1 MPSSRCTGSARPSPR
16 SPDRP
21 NCLAIRIGNQMSGTG
36 KMAPYRVDSD
46 ASSGRLGRT
55 DKTSW
60 TSQMGLR
67 SRWRR
72 FESCRGR
79 FFCRGIF
86 IRSLA
91 VTTRNSSRR
100 PQALPSG
107 SLHNERSRITA
118 REWGVPVVIPGQA
131 NLCSPGSKRRLRS
144 GTYTA
149 LSGQ

>member
-1 MPSSRCTGSARPSPR
+1 
-16 SPDRP
+16 
-21 NCLAIRIGNQMSGTG
+21 
-36 KMAPYRVDSD
+36 MAD
-46 ASSGRLGRT
+46 A
-55 DKTSW
+55 KTAW
-60 TSQMGLR
+60 TTRMGLR

-72 FESCRGR
+72 CESCRGR
-79 FFCRGIF
+79 FFCRD
-86 IRSLA
+86 SLSVAWA
-91 VTTRNSSRR
+91 VTIRNSSRR

-131 NLCSPGSKRRLRS
+131 NLCSPGSKRHLRS